1 MDTEHCGTR
10 IAAVSAETARWRV
23 GAKMRPSDVDGQITY
38 DFEEFCEDY
47 GHPQGQLFTFEVTC
61 RAVTYVYA
69 GVAGIVRAG
78 KVIFELSGEDL
89 VSTRKAH

>member
-1 MDTEHCGTR
+1 
-10 IAAVSAETARWRV
+10 
-23 GAKMRPSDVDGQITY
+23 MRLFNIDGQITY

-61 RAVTYVYA
+61 HAVTYVYA
-69 GVAGIVRAG
+69 GVTGVVRSG
-78 KVIFELSGEDL
+78 QVIFDLSDEDL

>member
-1 MDTEHCGTR
+1 
-10 IAAVSAETARWRV
+10 
-23 GAKMRPSDVDGQITY
+23 MRPSDVDGQISY
-38 DFEEFCEDY
+38 DLDEFCEDY

-69 GVAGIVRAG
+69 GVAGVVRAG

>member
-1 MDTEHCGTR
+1 
-10 IAAVSAETARWRV
+10 
-23 GAKMRPSDVDGQITY
+23 MRPSEVDGQIVY

-69 GVAGIVRAG
+69 GVAGVVRSG
-78 KVIFELSGEDL
+78 KVIFELNGGDL

>member
-1 MDTEHCGTR
+1 MDNERRDAMLAG
-10 IAAVSAETARWRV
+10 VWAETARLRV
-23 GAKMRPSDVDGQITY
+23 GVKMRPSDVDGQITY

-69 GVAGIVRAG
+69 GVTGVVRSG
-78 KVIFELSGEDL
+78 KVIFELSGEAL

>member
-1 MDTEHCGTR
+1 MDTEQSDAM
-10 IAAVSAETARWRV
+10 IAAVSAATASWRV
-23 GAKMRPSDVDGQITY
+23 GARMRPSEVDGQISY

-69 GVAGIVRAG
+69 GVTGVVRSG
-78 KVIFELSGEDL
+78 KVIFELSREDL